1 MSTKASSSYGSSSIR
16 ASRSGFSASGS
27 QRPSRPGQLDQ
38 AIVDHLSG
46 GMDPQQVSEISHVSA
61 ASLLNRVHRTQDP
74 AIVQRVLTLVDR
86 EGIDIIAELWSDAD
100 ADSLP
105 GILWR
110 LYTLRSWMRRDSAVI
125 SELWALGEP
134 VDTAA
139 SAIVGVDRPLIAN
152 DIANTAD
159 SILSGAFQGDF
170 AVALERAGAFC
181 EVISLG
187 IRTQC
192 RRRQKAS
199 ADAIGSPSRSA
210 LATQLVRSLHSAQAL
225 HTTGR
230 DFIHGAHLWRQDS
243 LE

>member
-1 MSTKASSSYGSSSIR
+1 MSTNASSSYGSSSIR
-16 ASRSGFSASGS
+16 ASRSGFSFSGS

-46 GMDPQQVSEISHVSA
+46 GMDPQQINEISHVSA
-61 ASLLNRVHRTQDP
+61 ASLLNRVHQTQDP
-74 AIVQRVLTLVDR
+74 NIVQRVLTLVDR
-86 EGIDIIAELWSDAD
+86 EGVDIIAELWSDAD
-100 ADSLP
+100 PDSLP

-110 LYTLRSWMRRDSAVI
+110 LYTLRSWMRRGSDAI

-139 SAIVGVDRPLIAN
+139 SAIVGVDRPPVAQ
-152 DIANTAD
+152 DIARTAD

-187 IRTQC
+187 IRAQC
-192 RRRQKAS
+192 TRLQKAS
-199 ADAIGSPSRSA
+199 TDKVGSPSRSA
-210 LATQLVRSLHSAQAL
+210 LATQLARSLHSAQAL

-230 DFIHGAHLWRQDS
+230 DFVHGAHLWRQGS